1 MEGSNSPDFSSRL
14 QEFHT
19 LNDKEYEDFL
29 ELSSFFDY
37 TPDLL
42 CIAGFDAMFK
52 KVNPAVFKLL
62 GYSREELFSHPINYF
77 VHPDDQERTSK
88 AREGLFDGEPLLNF
102 ENRYITKNGSVVWL
116 SWTSIPVPNNQS
128 VFAIA
133 KDITLKKRLEE
144 EKNELYD
151 NLVQINKELEH
162 FTRIAS
168 HDLRSPINN
177 ILSLFDLIDFDKI
190 PDEQTKMI
198 FEMIK
203 SSTQKV
209 YQTLEKY
216 IEELKK
222 KDRVPITDQN
232 LKDILET
239 VTSSIHLLIKRSEAQ
254 IETDFSAFEVVR
266 FNREYLESIFL
277 NLLTNAI
284 KYADE
289 HRKPLIRI
297 KTRINSKGKNQLL
310 VSDNGIGIDLK
321 KHKNNI
327 FGLNQTFHQRPDST
341 GLGLFLI
348 QSHLSEMGGKIE
360 VESEVGKGTTF
371 IITFKE

>member
-1 MEGSNSPDFSSRL
+1 MEGSNSPNFSSKL
-14 QEFHT
+14 QELRT
-19 LNDKEYEDFL
+19 LNQEEYEDYL
-29 ELSSFFDY
+29 ELFSFFDY

-62 GYSREELFSHPINYF
+62 GYSKEELFAHPINYF

-88 AREGLFDGEPLLNF
+88 ARIGLFEGEPLLNF
-102 ENRYITKNGSVVWL
+102 ENRYVTKDGSVVWL
-116 SWTSIPVPNNQS
+116 SWTSIPVPHNQS

-144 EKNELYD
+144 EKNELYE
-151 NLVQINKELEH
+151 NILQINEELEH

-168 HDLRSPINN
+168 HDLRSPVNN
-177 ILSLFDLIDFDKI
+177 ILSLFDLIEVDKI
-190 PDEQTKMI
+190 SDEQTKMI

-222 KDRVPITDQN
+222 KDRVLITDQN
-232 LKDILET
+232 LKDVLET
-239 VTSSIHLLIKRSEAQ
+239 VTSSIHLLIKRSEAH

-277 NLLTNAI
+277 NLMTNAI

-289 HRKPLIRI
+289 LRKPLIKI
-297 KTRINSKGKNQLL
+297 KTRINAEGKKQLL
-310 VSDNGIGIDLK
+310 VSDAGIGIDLK
-321 KHKNNI
+321 KHKNKI

-341 GLGLFLI
+341 GIGLYLI
-348 QSHLSEMGGKIE
+348 QSHINAMGGKIE

-371 IITFKE
+371 IISFKD